1 MKGFNMQKKITPN
14 MVRNWIGSDNL
25 DTDSLLDLL
34 TELINGEYSI
44 SDFQSDVLDYKRNEL

>member
-1 MKGFNMQKKITPN
+1 MQKKITPN

-25 DTDSLLDLL
+25 DTNSLLDLL